1 MDVVCGFFEVLQV
14 VKAQSQF
21 DASLHASYLPVR
33 RTRSFQFPPPTPPS
47 YNPHKK
53 MKLFSIASTVLALLA
68 IQICHANPLSFVGT
82 PHHRSQALPAPPS
95 LTKQLLRFVAELR
108 QSLNPRSPILS
119 TRIAESLVNGSTP
132 FNSSTPTSPSNETA
146 QVRDYIV
153 EAGDTFDS
161 IAAKLGTTATA
172 LEIANPGLD
181 PLDLGIGDVVII
193 PQGFVGSGNGTTVG
207 NGTTLSAE
215 DSTAL
220 PPSSTALPP
229 SSSASDGAFNGWDTW
244 IDVD

>member
-1 MDVVCGFFEVLQV
+1 
-14 VKAQSQF
+14 
-21 DASLHASYLPVR
+21 
-33 RTRSFQFPPPTPPS
+33 
-47 YNPHKK
+47 
-53 MKLFSIASTVLALLA
+53 MKLFSITSTVLALLA

-82 PHHRSQALPAPPS
+82 PHHRSQTLPAPPS
-95 LTKQLLRFVAELR
+95 LTKQLLHFVAELR

-119 TRIAESLVNGSTP
+119 TRTAESLDNRSAA
-132 FNSSTPTSPSNETA
+132 FNPTPTPSNETA
-146 QVRDYIV
+146 LVGDYIV

-215 DSTAL
+215 NSTAL
-220 PPSSTALPP
+220 PSLSTALPTSLTDLP
-229 SSSASDGAFNGWDTW
+229 PSSASDGDFSGWYTW